1 MCFVRLCA
9 IGSAAIAIADLLSVK
24 IDVGPEEDNSISLS
38 NWRQNNT
45 VAQVS
50 EADMYSAS
58 AEESAGVRCS
68 LENQ

>member
-1 MCFVRLCA
+1 
-9 IGSAAIAIADLLSVK
+9 
-24 IDVGPEEDNSISLS
+24 
-38 NWRQNNT
+38 